1 MAKWGQGTVYKRGK
15 TYWIKYYQ
23 NGKPYYESAK
33 SAKYADAARL
43 LAERMGKVAKGKQV
57 GFRFDKVMLSEL
69 VQDLKDDYKLKGQG
83 SPRTVHLENFFHG
96 YRVVD
101 ITSSEITKY
110 INYRKEYKAANA
122 TINRELAALKRMLN
136 IGAKATPVKVDRV
149 PHIQKL
155 PEDNIKQGF
164 FEHEDFYSFLANM
177 PCYMKGI
184 VSFAYWTGWRKG
196 QIRKL
201 KWSMVNIKERIISV
215 PGTITKNKKPHTI
228 YLNDPLLEVIKERRS
243 QTRLDCPYVFHLD
256 GRQIANFRREW
267 NTACRK
273 TGLGY
278 GYRLS
283 NEYAEEWERKNLRP
297 GPTIHDFRRTAARN
311 LIRSGVTENVA
322 MKITGHKTRAI
333 FDRYDIVT
341 PDDLKMAAEL
351 QAQKINGY
359 KNGYNSE
366 KSTNRVAI

>member
-23 NGKPYYESAK
+23 NGKPFYESAK
-33 SAKYADAARL
+33 SDKYADAARL
-43 LAERMGKVAKGKQV
+43 LSKRLADITDGKQV

-69 VQDLKDDYKLKGQG
+69 IQDLKDDYKLKGQG
-83 SPRTVHLENFFHG
+83 IPRTVHLENFFDG
-96 YRVVD
+96 YRVID
-101 ITSSEITKY
+101 ITSSQITKY
-110 INYRKEYKAANA
+110 TNVRKESDAANG

-136 IGAKATPVKVDRV
+136 LGAKATPPKVERV

-155 PEDNIKQGF
+155 PENNIKQGF
-164 FEHEDFYSFLANM
+164 FEDENFQAFLENLSD
-177 PCYMKGI
+177 YLKGF

-196 QIRKL
+196 QILKL
-201 KWSMVNIKERIISV
+201 KWPMVNIKERIISV

-228 YLNDPLLEVIKERRS
+228 YLNDPLLEFIKERRS
-243 QTRLDCPYVFHLD
+243 QTRLDCPYVFHLN
-256 GRQIANFRREW
+256 GRQITNFRRAW

-273 TGLGY
+273 IGLGY

-283 NEYAEEWERKNLRP
+283 DEYVKKCRRKNLKP
-297 GPTIHDFRRTAARN
+297 GPTFHDFRRTAARN

-341 PDDLKMAAEL
+341 PDDLKLAAEL
-351 QAQKINGY
+351 QAQRVNGY

-366 KSTNRVAI
+366 KSNQGVAI